1 MMFTR
6 AKAKISETS
15 VAPRS
20 EPVCRLRKMNL
31 KSDLW
36 DWLITISSASAVLY
50 LNPSLSVWSLHGFA
64 PCLLWFVLPG
74 NALASL

>member
-1 MMFTR
+1 MFTR
-6 AKAKISETS
+6 AKAKIGET
-15 VAPRS
+15 S

-74 NALASL
+74 DALASL